1 MEKENNSAMRS
12 YNTNS
17 HFFLCHFPRLSC
29 FLKTKTR
36 APSPCEYFHLL
47 KEDSQSRHYSMA
59 KLVQKL
65 VALLLKTFLEGLRCP
80 AALIFIPPK
89 QSKTHILLCSSR
101 QIQKWDWVKNEH
113 QTLASVIPTALRLG
127 RLWEWSSTP

>member
-1 MEKENNSAMRS
+1 
-12 YNTNS
+12 
-17 HFFLCHFPRLSC
+17 
-29 FLKTKTR
+29 
-36 APSPCEYFHLL
+36 
-47 KEDSQSRHYSMA
+47 MA

-101 QIQKWDWVKNEH
+101 QIQKWDWVKNEP
-113 QTLASVIPTALRLG
+113 QTLASIIPTALRLEDYG
-127 RLWEWSSTP
+127 SGPQHPSVFNNFTEM